1 MSPKNIAI
9 PRADAF
15 VASPSTPDPSTLEAA
30 ALETASQGFS
40 TLPPLGLSAAAYN
53 SADYLEQERKTVFAQ
68 SWVCVG
74 LASDVPNPGDVYPT
88 DVAGMPIV
96 LVRDGRKATEAKVT
110 EAKVTEAKATEA
122 RMSENATDSPID
134 KAIDVDK
141 TIGKAAETV
150 SLRAFHNICRHRGL
164 QLVNQPCNVQGNL
177 RCPYHSWTYKLD
189 GRLKSTPHFGG
200 YYKDTYEGFDRT
212 AKGLVPIRCEQ
223 WLDMV
228 FVNLSG
234 DAPPLKE
241 YLQPIVERWS
251 IYDLTQLRREPKEVG
266 LECNA
271 NWKLAVE
278 NFSESYHLSWVHP
291 ALNSLSRMEDHFTF
305 EVGETHVGQGSLFY
319 NSGAIAGRSLPTFPN
334 LAAHNKQTVAEYVTV
349 FPNLML
355 GVHPDYF
362 LVFIVN
368 PLSPN
373 RTSERMVFYFVGDDA
388 MTPANQALRHLPIN
402 LWKLT
407 NDEDIDMI
415 ERMQSGRNSPSFDG
429 GCFSPALERP
439 VYRFQQKISKVTNL

>member
-1 MSPKNIAI
+1 MKPKNIAI
-9 PRADAF
+9 PRADVFTHQSSTSGEVATREVSRKP
-15 VASPSTPDPSTLEAA
+15 VASPEV
-30 ALETASQGFS
+30 ASPEVTSQR
-40 TLPPLGLSAAAYN
+40 LPLSPPPGLPAAAYA
-53 SADYLEQERKTVFAQ
+53 SAEYLEQERKTVFAQ

-74 LASDVPNPGDVYPT
+74 LASEVPNPGDVYPT
-88 DVAGMPIV
+88 EVAGMPIV
-96 LVRDGRKATEAKVT
+96 LVRDGRQATGGQK
-110 EAKVTEAKATEA
+110 
-122 RMSENATDSPID
+122 
-134 KAIDVDK
+134 
-141 TIGKAAETV
+141 
-150 SLRAFHNICRHRGL
+150 LRAFHNICRHRGL
-164 QLVNQPCNVQGNL
+164 QLVNKPCNVQGNL

-189 GRLKSTPHFGG
+189 GKLKSTPHFGG
-200 YYKDTYEGFDRT
+200 YYKDTYEGFDR
-212 AKGLVPIRCEQ
+212 AAMGLVPIRCEQ

-234 DAPPLKE
+234 NAMPLE
-241 YLQPIVERWS
+241 TYLQPVIERWS
-251 IYDLTQLRREPKEVG
+251 IYDFSQLRREPKEIS
-266 LECNA
+266 LTCNA

-319 NSGAIAGRSLPTFPN
+319 NSAAIAGHSLPTFSN
-334 LAAHNKQTVAEYVTV
+334 LAAHHKQTVAEYVTV

-368 PLSPN
+368 PLSPD
-373 RTSERMVFYFVGDDA
+373 RTFERMVFYFVGDDA
-388 MTPANQALRHLPIN
+388 MTSENAALRHLTVD

-415 ERMQSGRNSPSFDG
+415 ERMQTGRHSPGFDG

-439 VYRFQQKISKVTNL
+439 VYRFQQKVAEAVDC